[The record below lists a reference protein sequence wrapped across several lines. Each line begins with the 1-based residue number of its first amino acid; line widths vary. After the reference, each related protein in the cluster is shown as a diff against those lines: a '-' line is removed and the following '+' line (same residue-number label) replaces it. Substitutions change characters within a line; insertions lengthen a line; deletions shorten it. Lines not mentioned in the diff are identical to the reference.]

1 MDYRIILGIIIIGI
15 VIVVLATDTSGSI
28 LMKGM
33 EQFAALDWDEVRERD
48 IVKNS
53 IPVNLLDE
61 TDQGCKVTANHFDQI
76 IDHVYFVKA
85 EQLANEL
92 KYDKENKTLII
103 PCEFIQ
109 DEKSRLNIWYV
120 ITASPKHAEKYE
132 YFVTEW
138 EE

>member
-15 VIVVLATDTSGSI
+15 VVVFFVTDTSESVF
-28 LMKGM
+28 MQSM
-33 EQFAALDWDEVRERD
+33 EPFTAPNWDEVRERD

-53 IPVNLLDE
+53 IPIEILDE
-61 TDQGCKVTANHFDQI
+61 TNQGCIVIAKKFYQI
-76 IDHVYFVKA
+76 IDQNYFVKSD
-85 EQLANEL
+85 QLVNEL
-92 KYDKENKTLII
+92 KYDRENNTLII

-120 ITASPKHAEKYE
+120 ITESPKHAEKYE